1 MQRSSG
7 MSKWIK
13 DNVHYMLLAVFIVGW
28 ALIIIFI
35 SQKVF
40 ADNEIHID
48 QSGATV
54 SIDLEQQGASNLIGG
69 VGSVAGTLTDFDFI
83 GATNTLD
90 INQIGS
96 SNLWKGDITADSYT
110 GMFQFTGDSNV
121 MTVATD
127 TSNTYGA
134 DSSNVNVNVTG
145 GSNTLILNQAT
156 SAAAGT
162 LDLDWIIQGSNN
174 TITSSINIDQATNYM
189 DIDGSDNTITYT
201 GTGVNASAGG
211 YFWLDHTGG
220 SRTFDVTQA
229 STLTNDWVKI
239 TSNGSNGTVC
249 VEQDDQ
255 GTAVGC

>member
-1 MQRSSG
+1 ML
-7 MSKWIK
+7 KWIK
-13 DNVHYMLLAVFIVGW
+13 HNGHYIALAVFIVGW

-35 SQKVF
+35 SQKVLA
-40 ADNEIHID
+40 ADNEIWMD
-48 QSGATV
+48 QSGATAN
-54 SIDLEQQGASNLIGG
+54 IDLEQQGGSNLIGG

-83 GATNTLD
+83 GTTNTLD

-110 GMFQFTGDSNV
+110 GMFQFTGSSNV
-121 MTVATD
+121 MNVVTD

-134 DSSNVNVNVTG
+134 DSSNVNIAVTG
-145 GSNTLILNQAT
+145 GSNTLTLNQAT
-156 SAAAGT
+156 TAAAGT

-174 TITSSINIDQATNYM
+174 TVTSTINIDQATNYM
-189 DIDGSDNTITYT
+189 DIDGSDNTITYA
-201 GTGVNASAGG
+201 GTGVNASSGG
-211 YFWLDHTGG
+211 YMWLDHTGG
-220 SRTFDVTQA
+220 SRTFTVTQA
-229 STLTNDWVKI
+229 STLNNDWVKI

>member
-1 MQRSSG
+1 M
-7 MSKWIK
+7 IK
-13 DNVHYMLLAVFIVGW
+13 VLTVFLFVT
-28 ALIIIFI
+28 
-35 SQKVF
+35 QVVF
-40 ADNEIHID
+40 ADNEIWMD
-48 QSGATV
+48 QSGATA
-54 SIDLEQQGASNLIGG
+54 SIDLEQQGGGNLIGG
-69 VGSVAGTLTDFDFI
+69 IGSTAGTLTDFDFI
-83 GATNTLD
+83 GTTNTLD

-96 SNLWKGDITADSYT
+96 SNLWKGDITADNYT

-134 DSSNVNVNVTG
+134 DSSDVNINVTG
-145 GSNTLILNQAT
+145 STNTLTLNQAT

-220 SRTFDVTQA
+220 SRTFNVTQA
-229 STLTNDWVKI
+229 STLASDWVKI
-239 TSNGSNGTVC
+239 TSDGSNGSVC
-249 VEQDDQ
+249 VQQDDQ